1 MPKLKWQ
8 SSTLKEGVFQD
19 NLIDELKQTTK
30 EFLTTKGTY
39 RYFDDA
45 KKKDGEIIF
54 KTDSGNNYYL
64 TMEFKRDTTL
74 NLLSNIAQMIHYEYQ
89 ASDGGNDPLMENY
102 GGIIVCQST
111 IIFLEYNKVPQ
122 LFNDLYKLYSILNT
136 STASKIYSDYP
147 AVQVIMKKYE
157 EELRKY
163 CVFYHMDQHE
173 YYTPIFED
181 IVQNL
186 KKRLK

>member
-19 NLIDELKQTTK
+19 DLIDELQQTTK
-30 EFLTTKGTY
+30 EFITKKGTF

-54 KTDSGNNYYL
+54 KTSTGNTYYL
-64 TMEFKRDTTL
+64 TMEFKRDATF
-74 NLLSNIAQMIHYEYQ
+74 NLLSNLAQSIHYEYQ

-102 GGIIVCQST
+102 GSIIVCQST
-111 IIFLEYNKVPQ
+111 IVFLEYNRIPH
-122 LFNDLYKLYSILNT
+122 LINELYNVFPTI
-136 STASKIYSDYP
+136 STTAASKVYAESST
-147 AVQVIMKKYE
+147 VQAIMKKYE
-157 EELRKY
+157 QELRKQ
-163 CVFYHMDQHE
+163 CVYYHMDQHE